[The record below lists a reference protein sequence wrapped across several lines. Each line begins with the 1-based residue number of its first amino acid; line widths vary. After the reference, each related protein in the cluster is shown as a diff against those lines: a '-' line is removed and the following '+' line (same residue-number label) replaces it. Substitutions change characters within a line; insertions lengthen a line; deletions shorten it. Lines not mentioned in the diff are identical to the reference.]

1 MEPTVRVATY
11 NIHKCRGLDRRV
23 QPARIAKVLREIDA
37 DIVAL
42 QEVVSIPGQ
51 HERDQARFIAAEL
64 GLYFGLGENRRLYG
78 GAYGNLLLS
87 RFPLRAIHNHD
98 ITVGRRE
105 GRGCLR
111 ADTDFEGTTLRLFN
125 IHLGTSFFERRQQI
139 RKLISPGILNSSEL
153 LGVRIIL
160 GDFNEWTRGLAS
172 RLLSAHFQSVD
183 LRTHLGRSRT
193 YPGLLPLLH
202 LDHIYFDA
210 GLKVERLTLH
220 RSPTA
225 LIASDH
231 LPLVADF
238 RLDFTAN
245 HRHSH
250 QNASLRQ
257 EKLSRETTASTV

>member
-1 MEPTVRVATY
+1 MPSTVRIATY

-23 QPARIAKVLREIDA
+23 RPARIVRVLREIAA
-37 DIVAL
+37 DVIAL

-51 HERDQARFIAAEL
+51 NEQDQARFIAAEL
-64 GLYFGLGENRRLYG
+64 GYHYWLGENRRLNG

-87 RFPLRAIHNHD
+87 RFPLSGIHNHD
-98 ITVGRRE
+98 ITIGRRE

-111 ADTDFEGTTLRLFN
+111 ADIDIGGTTLHLFN
-125 IHLGTSFFERRQQI
+125 VHLGTSFFERRHQI
-139 RKLISPGILNSSEL
+139 RKLISQGILHSSEFR
-153 LGVRIIL
+153 GVRIVL

-172 RLLSAHFQSVD
+172 RLLSAHFQRVD

-193 YPGLLPLLH
+193 YPGLVPFLH

-210 GLKVERLTLH
+210 ALKLEQLTLH
-220 RSPTA
+220 RSGTA

-238 RLDFTAN
+238 HLDHTAGP
-245 HRHSH
+245 RHSR
-250 QNASLRQ
+250 QNESLRE
-257 EKLSRETTASTV
+257 EKLSRVTN